1 MKEETFQLIPQR
13 YKESWDYYEQL
24 KTSMLNNLEEMDK
37 LLETYNLPKVN
48 QEETE
53 NLNRQLHRGILPK
66 L

>member
-37 LLETYNLPKVN
+37 LLETYYLLR
-48 QEETE
+48 
-53 NLNRQLHRGILPK
+53 LNHK
-66 L
+66 